1 MERKDKY
8 MPIKWSKSQL
18 DQIKSHARKVGK
30 SPSTWVR
37 EAVCEVLG
45 VASGRGQKSRIDAE
59 VDRTLYNRFRGFVSA
74 YNNEKRTFM
83 SHDEQRQVSEL
94 GASQWA
100 ELPLDR
106 IDEAFTVLTNFTRHP
121 NNAGA
126 LLEDLITGTK
136 LVITRTMKGE
146 K

>member
-1 MERKDKY
+1 MAKKTKWIKVRVSEELHQQVKAAAKEDKQTPSDWVRGTIYERLNVALEK
-8 MPIKWSKSQL
+8 
-18 DQIKSHARKVGK
+18 ARK
-30 SPSTWVR
+30 P
-37 EAVCEVLG
+37 
-45 VASGRGQKSRIDAE
+45 RIDSE

-100 ELPLDR
+100 ELPPDR
-106 IDEAFTVLTNFTRHP
+106 IDEAFTILTNFTRHP

-136 LVITRTMKGE
+136 LVIARTTKGE